1 MKAIIAAL
9 LFVSMAHAGGLKI
22 QSLEKGG
29 IYEKLGLKQGDVIR
43 AINGKP
49 MNNQKDVLE
58 VTSRMKTTDKIEIEL
73 VRDGLTKKMIYQIQ
87 SN

>member
-1 MKAIIAAL
+1 MATF
-9 LFVSMAHAGGLKI
+9 LFVIMAHAGGLKI
-22 QSLEKGG
+22 LSLEKGG